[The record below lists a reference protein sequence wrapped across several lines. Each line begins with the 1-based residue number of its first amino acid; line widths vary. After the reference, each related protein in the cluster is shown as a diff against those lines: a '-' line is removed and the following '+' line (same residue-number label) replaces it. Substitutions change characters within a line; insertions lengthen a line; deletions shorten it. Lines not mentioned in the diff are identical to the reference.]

1 MKKTIYLSLL
11 CLPFLITSCFRN
23 EPPPPEPFC
32 GVKDPEF
39 EVMET
44 KNQPFVFKAKCAVC
58 HMKDKHTTGPKLV
71 GIFERIPNEQWFE
84 NFVRNEDSLEKIKDP
99 YTLQIQKWSVVDGNH
114 GFDELT
120 EDEMRNLKSFIKR
133 K

>member
-1 MKKTIYLSLL
+1 
-11 CLPFLITSCFRN
+11 
-23 EPPPPEPFC
+23 
-32 GVKDPEF
+32 
-39 EVMET
+39 
-44 KNQPFVFKAKCAVC
+44 
-58 HMKDKHTTGPKLV
+58 MKDKHTTGPKLV

-114 GFDELT
+114 DFDELT